1 MLSGN
6 EKDNKCTTMRHL
18 QMDISLAL
26 RPPLISPAA
35 RQAEEDVGYEQ
46 LTCLEDVV
54 ESADELHS

>member
-1 MLSGN
+1 MH
-6 EKDNKCTTMRHL
+6 CAH
-18 QMDISLAL
+18 
-26 RPPLISPAA
+26 